1 MFHLGG
7 ITTKICVLLAKER
20 TKKFESFFD
29 GVTMIIANGQFLRF
43 CYKRKDMLLENIPI
57 KKQWALIGVMS
68 FNTD

>member
-7 ITTKICVLLAKER
+7 ITTKICVFLAKER

-43 CYKRKDMLLENIPI
+43 CYKRKDMLL
-57 KKQWALIGVMS
+57 
-68 FNTD
+68 

>member
-29 GVTMIIANGQFLRF
+29 DVTMIIANGQFLRF
-43 CYKRKDMLLENIPI
+43 CYKGKDMLL
-57 KKQWALIGVMS
+57 
-68 FNTD
+68 